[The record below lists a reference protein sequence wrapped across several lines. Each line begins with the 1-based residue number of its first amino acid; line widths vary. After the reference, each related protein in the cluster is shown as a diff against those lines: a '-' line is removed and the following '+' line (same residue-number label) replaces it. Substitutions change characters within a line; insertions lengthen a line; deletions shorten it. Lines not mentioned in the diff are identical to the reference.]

1 MKLPSRLQAAVD
13 APRQAMGV
21 AVVALVL
28 AAIALIY
35 SVVKSHGA

>member
-1 MKLPSRLQAAVD
+1 MKLPTRIQTALE

-35 SVVKSHGA
+35 TVVKTHGA

>member
-1 MKLPSRLQAAVD
+1 MKLPGRIQTAID

-35 SVVKSHGA
+35 TVVKTHGA